1 MDHLIVRDGCL
12 LFFDKVDA
20 FVPESARP
28 VRVYVEV
35 AGNVW
40 GDHHRL
46 WLVAVEKCLQEINIM
61 HHFVCLLSTYLQIL
75 SLFVKDDDLVPLVRL
90 QPHRLEGVLLDELH
104 PTVLVAHLGEEIL
117 GNRYNRIRVLNTKVY
132 SPLVSFILP
141 ATCESVQFSFEIIIL
156 QSCHCSVPSAQCLG
170 MFSIS

>member
-1 MDHLIVRDGCL
+1 MVCTLTIMMFARMDHLIVRDGCL

-61 HHFVCLLSTYLQIL
+61 HHFVFCQPYLQIL

-117 GNRYNRIRVLNTKVY
+117 GNR
-132 SPLVSFILP
+132 
-141 ATCESVQFSFEIIIL
+141 
-156 QSCHCSVPSAQCLG
+156 
-170 MFSIS
+170 

>member
-1 MDHLIVRDGCL
+1 MVCSLTIMMFARMGHLIVRDGCL

-46 WLVAVEKCLQEINIM
+46 WLVAVEKRLQEINISITL
-61 HHFVCLLSTYLQIL
+61 CLLST
-75 SLFVKDDDLVPLVRL
+75 
-90 QPHRLEGVLLDELH
+90 
-104 PTVLVAHLGEEIL
+104 
-117 GNRYNRIRVLNTKVY
+117 
-132 SPLVSFILP
+132 LP
-141 ATCESVQFSFEIIIL
+141 ANTVAVRQR
-156 QSCHCSVPSAQCLG
+156 
-170 MFSIS
+170 

>member
-1 MDHLIVRDGCL
+1 MVCSLTIMMFARMDHLIVRDGCL

-35 AGNVW
+35 ARNVW

-61 HHFVCLLSTYLQIL
+61 HHFFQAYLQIL

-104 PTVLVAHLGEEIL
+104 PTVLVAHLGQEIL
-117 GNRYNRIRVLNTKVY
+117 RNR
-132 SPLVSFILP
+132 
-141 ATCESVQFSFEIIIL
+141 
-156 QSCHCSVPSAQCLG
+156 
-170 MFSIS
+170 

>member
-1 MDHLIVRDGCL
+1 MVCSLTIMMFARMDHLIVRDGCL

-61 HHFVCLLSTYLQIL
+61 HHFVSFVNPTCKYCRCSSKMMILFHLSD
-75 SLFVKDDDLVPLVRL
+75 F
-90 QPHRLEGVLLDELH
+90 
-104 PTVLVAHLGEEIL
+104 
-117 GNRYNRIRVLNTKVY
+117 NRIDLRVY
-132 SPLVSFILP
+132 SWMNSTLRSLSPILVKKSWE
-141 ATCESVQFSFEIIIL
+141 TVIIE
-156 QSCHCSVPSAQCLG
+156 
-170 MFSIS
+170 